1 MIVRII
7 QLLIRFI
14 FIVLLQVVVLNHI
27 QFNGYVNP
35 YIYLLFILMLPVE
48 TPNWLLL
55 VIALLTGL
63 TIDMFG
69 NSGGMHAAA
78 TVLMGFARPGILRL
92 IAPRD
97 GYESETRLSP
107 QVMGFNWF
115 VTYVS
120 MMVLIHHFAYFYLE
134 VFTFSEFFMTFL
146 KVLINSAITIAL
158 IILGQYLF
166 GKQMKRN
173 ERIIG

>member
-1 MIVRII
+1 MIVKII
-7 QLLIRFI
+7 QQFLRF
-14 FIVLLQVVVLNHI
+14 FFLVAVQVIVLNHI
-27 QFNGYVNP
+27 QWSGYVNP
-35 YIYLLFILMLPVE
+35 YVYILFILMLPVE
-48 TPNWLLL
+48 TPKWMLLL
-55 VIALLTGL
+55 LSLIMGL

-69 NSGGMHAAA
+69 NSGGIHAAA
-78 TVLMGFARPGILRL
+78 TVLIGFARPGILKL

-97 GYESETRLSP
+97 GYESETKLTP

-115 VTYVS
+115 ATYVT

-134 VFTFSEFFMTFL
+134 VFRFSEFFMTFL
-146 KVLINSAITIAL
+146 KVLINSAITIGL
-158 IILGQYLF
+158 ILLSQYLF